1 MAESQLHKERV
12 AALVGWLR
20 SKGVEVTQ
28 ASGGLSLPD
37 PESVGRHEPDACGYK
52 DGVLWIGE
60 AKTGSDL
67 GDPTSREQ
75 FEDFSNRQMK
85 STQDACPFI
94 LCVPPGY
101 SEDARQAVIDAG
113 GSTANLTIIA

>member
-12 AALVGWLR
+12 AALVGWLTNQ
-20 SKGVEVTQ
+20 GVEVTQ

-37 PESVGRHEPDACGYK
+37 PEAVGRHEPDACGYK

-60 AKTGSDL
+60 AKTGNDL
-67 GDPTSREQ
+67 DDPTSQEQ
-75 FEDFSNRQMK
+75 FADFSNRQMA
-85 STQDACPFI
+85 STQEACPFI

-101 SEDARQAVIDAG
+101 SGSARQAVIDAG
-113 GSTANLTIIA
+113 GSTVNLTIIA